1 MMTINVELKP
11 HVEKSLKYIIS
22 QQTKEEDFFQDFILY
37 KILELK
43 KANSNIKKDMRRFER
58 KYKLSSNEFYA
69 KFEEGKFGDED
80 DFMLWSG
87 IYELYQTN
95 SNELSKIQW

>member
-1 MMTINVELKP
+1 
-11 HVEKSLKYIIS
+11 
-22 QQTKEEDFFQDFILY
+22 
-37 KILELK
+37 
-43 KANSNIKKDMRRFER
+43 MRRFER